1 MLGALG
7 GVLVVAFVLIR
18 EKLFVG
24 GMTIAYFVAA
34 IWQMVGYA

>member
-18 EKLFVG
+18 ERLFIG
-24 GMTIAYFVAA
+24 TMTVAYFIAA